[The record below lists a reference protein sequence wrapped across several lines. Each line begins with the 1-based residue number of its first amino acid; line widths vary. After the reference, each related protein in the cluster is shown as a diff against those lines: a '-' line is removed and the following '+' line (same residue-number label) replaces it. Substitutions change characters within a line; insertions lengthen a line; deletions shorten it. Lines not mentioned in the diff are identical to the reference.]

1 MRYLYLAPVKS
12 PADRQRA
19 IDLPRMSKA
28 GLATL
33 IKDRIETK
41 VISPASGAR
50 SAARRAALAKTV
62 QSELAAAL
70 KGSKS
75 VLLQLSKR
83 SANDRARPASH
94 VHERTDHH
102 FRLLSAQAILDDAYA
117 LGVMRGNSAMRVRNF
132 EGLKA
137 LFDKNVAS
145 LSDRQSKQID
155 KVSSLH
161 GLKAVDIAARQTEL
175 LRMWRDWALVRPVI
189 ATDLTRPG
197 PEIGEGDRCD
207 RSGEAAC
214 AGEPA
219 NPKGLISLHRWPL
232 KRHITS
238 VKNQGNRGTCS
249 VFGTVAA
256 VEAAISVKY
265 GKKVNLSEQ
274 DLYKKQRL
282 DWNPNPLGDYNED
295 GYFPLL
301 SMLFQL
307 VTGYTFP
314 FERDWDYN
322 PSWSRTPSGEDGPWT
337 GSCDGY
343 NGLACSD
350 TNHQAKCERYV
361 IPTSELKEVVSE
373 VCEFIDPVFGDLG
386 RFVCDTTTDLI
397 EVVDQTT
404 ITVYETI
411 VPGTSRYKVS
421 QWLPVWDPIGDRDL
435 SAAKLLLAGN
445 VPLIFCFVTP
455 GSWYASAHTGPN
467 GKGYLVHNRHEAFPS
482 DPGGHCVAIVGNI
495 DNADIPADWYLEPG
509 AGGGYFI
516 IKNSWGAC
524 WADRGYAY
532 APYAWVDQWGTS
544 IVAISQVER
553 V

>member
-1 MRYLYLAPVKS
+1 
-12 PADRQRA
+12 
-19 IDLPRMSKA
+19 
-28 GLATL
+28 
-33 IKDRIETK
+33 
-41 VISPASGAR
+41 
-50 SAARRAALAKTV
+50 
-62 QSELAAAL
+62 
-70 KGSKS
+70 
-75 VLLQLSKR
+75 
-83 SANDRARPASH
+83 
-94 VHERTDHH
+94 
-102 FRLLSAQAILDDAYA
+102 
-117 LGVMRGNSAMRVRNF
+117 
-132 EGLKA
+132 
-137 LFDKNVAS
+137 
-145 LSDRQSKQID
+145 
-155 KVSSLH
+155 
-161 GLKAVDIAARQTEL
+161 
-175 LRMWRDWALVRPVI
+175 
-189 ATDLTRPG
+189 
-197 PEIGEGDRCD
+197 
-207 RSGEAAC
+207 
-214 AGEPA
+214 
-219 NPKGLISLHRWPL
+219 
-232 KRHITS
+232 
-238 VKNQGNRGTCS
+238 
-249 VFGTVAA
+249 
-256 VEAAISVKY
+256 
-265 GKKVNLSEQ
+265 
-274 DLYKKQRL
+274 
-282 DWNPNPLGDYNED
+282 
-295 GYFPLL
+295 
-301 SMLFQL
+301 
-307 VTGYTFP
+307 
-314 FERDWDYN
+314 
-322 PSWSRTPSGEDGPWT
+322 
-337 GSCDGY
+337 
-343 NGLACSD
+343 
-350 TNHQAKCERYV
+350 
-361 IPTSELKEVVSE
+361 VVSE